1 MHIIWSRSLTA
12 LLKEEKRGGGQK
24 ADIPE
29 LEVRVDASV
38 WLESRAA
45 PKSIMVLF

>member
-12 LLKEEKRGGGQK
+12 LLKEEKGGQK

>member
-12 LLKEEKRGGGQK
+12 LLKEEKGGGQK
-24 ADIPE
+24 ADSPE

-38 WLESRAA
+38 WLESRVA